1 MVSLRFASTRHSH
14 SETHFGWRKVCIS
27 KVTYG
32 QRDREMEGWNI
43 GHRRQGVL
51 VTMGHR
57 TYTTYT
63 TLKTHYIELD
73 ITLDLG

>member
-1 MVSLRFASTRHSH
+1 
-14 SETHFGWRKVCIS
+14 
-27 KVTYG
+27 
-32 QRDREMEGWNI
+32 MEGWNI